1 MTTVNVPQTPAD
13 VPARGLMVDL
23 DPAPR
28 DRRPARRR
36 PGVRPLYDVHYSDA
50 RRKVKRP
57 QNWTTDPTT
66 GKSKPKTRRR
76 YEVRWIDNDGRQRSE
91 RFEDKRDAIA
101 RHAALTAEFET
112 GSYIPRERSQTL
124 VSEVARTYVSTVV
137 ASKPPTTRQSYE
149 SIIDRF
155 VGRFGQRTVGSL
167 VPTDISGWVTAMSA
181 DGRSLTTR
189 RKYVAVVSKM
199 LDSAVGDGLIPK
211 NPAKGVD
218 LGRNRAQS
226 GTTRSIGAD
235 EVPTR
240 EHIDTVLSKIGSAD
254 VRDMLRFM
262 SYSGLRVGEAAEL
275 RVRDVFRVD
284 EDGNRVK
291 TIRPSTPD
299 EGTDDG
305 ALAMALTVS
314 RAVTEPRGKL
324 VVGPPK
330 SGKPR
335 VVDLG
340 TSATMILLE
349 RLRGAHAVVNPDDP
363 NALVFPSATG
373 EQHRGSNVNRAL
385 RSACEGAKVRRFT
398 THAMR
403 HHFAT
408 TALARPGVTLTD
420 VSQWLGH
427 ADVSITARVYAHAV
441 RANQR
446 AAARLLP

>member
-1 MTTVNVPQTPAD
+1 MATVSVPQNPTR
-13 VPARGLMVDL
+13 VPDTDPVVDL
-23 DPAPR
+23 DPTPR
-28 DRRPARRR
+28 ERRVARRR

-57 QNWTTDPTT
+57 QNWTTDPAT
-66 GKSKPKTRRR
+66 GKPKPKTRKR
-76 YEVRWIDNDGRQRSE
+76 YEVRWVDNDGRQRSE

-101 RHAALTAEFET
+101 RHDALAHEFVT
-112 GSYIPRERSQTL
+112 RSHIPRELSRVL
-124 VSEVARTYVSTVV
+124 VSDVAKTYTTTVV
-137 ASKPPTTRQSYE
+137 ASKPATTRQSYE

-155 VGRFGQRTVGSL
+155 VDRFGQREVGSL
-167 VPTDISGWVTAMSA
+167 VPTDIAGWITAMST

-199 LDSAVGDGLIPK
+199 LDSAVGDGLIAK

-218 LGRNRAQS
+218 LGRERARTE
-226 GTTRSIGAD
+226 TTRSIGAD

-240 EHIDTVLSKIGSAD
+240 EQLDAVLARITNADT
-254 VRDMLRFM
+254 RDMLRFM
-262 SYSGLRVGEAAEL
+262 SHSGLRVGEAAEL

-284 EDGNRVK
+284 DEGNRIE
-291 TIRPSTPD
+291 TMTPA
-299 EGTDDG
+299 DDDQG
-305 ALAMALTVS
+305 PIAMALTVS

-324 VVGPPK
+324 VIGPPK

-340 TSATMILLE
+340 TSAVMILLE
-349 RLRGAHAVVNPDDP
+349 RLVGPNAVVDADNPD
-363 NALVFPSATG
+363 ALVFPSATG
-373 EQHRGSNVNRAL
+373 TQHRGSNVNRAL
-385 RSACEGAKVRRFT
+385 RDACTTAKVRRFT

-403 HHFAT
+403 HYFAT
-408 TALARPGVTLTD
+408 TALARSGITLTD

-427 ADVSITARVYAHAV
+427 ADVAVTARVYAHSV